1 MTASAFECVM
11 IYGSFNSLK
20 AMRSIGAFVFAV
32 LLALPAWAVWPVGPV
47 KIVVPYAPG
56 GPGDTLG
63 RLAAEVLSKRYGQVF
78 FVENR
83 PGAAGALAALAV
95 SKVAADGQTLL
106 IGASGSLAI
115 GPAFADPGYHPMRDF
130 SHIAVL
136 AGTPSVLVV
145 NASLPVTDL
154 RSFLTRAATSKTGTN
169 WAAGGRGTV
178 QQLVGEMLMSSAA
191 IGNAVHVD
199 YKGDGPLLNDL
210 LGGHIE
216 AAFMTLS
223 AARAHIKAGS
233 LRALALSTSRRNPE
247 FKELPTFLELGYPE
261 LTSATWFCL
270 SAPDGLPAELV
281 TQLNREVRMG
291 LRQPA
296 VQRQL
301 LAQDFEAY
309 DLDPLETTRF
319 IESETRRWGALVR
332 ALDGKAKPVK

>member
-56 GPGDTLG
+56 GPGDSLG

-115 GPAFADPGYHPMRDF
+115 GPAFADPGYHP
-130 SHIAVL
+130 
-136 AGTPSVLVV
+136 V

-154 RSFLTRAATSKTGTN
+154 RSFLARAAASKTGTN

-178 QQLVGEMLMSSAA
+178 QQLIGEMLMSSAA

-270 SAPDGLPAELV
+270 SAPDGLPTELV
-281 TQLNREVRMG
+281 AQLNREVRMG

-309 DLDPLETTRF
+309 DLGPLESTRF
-319 IESETRRWGALVR
+319 IESETLRWGALVR
-332 ALDGKAKPVK
+332 ALDGKAKPAK